1 MKLAQARLVTA
12 DVPAL
17 ARFYEGLLGIAPIG
31 SEDYVE
37 LRGPGSTLAISSK
50 RSVDLFNAGAAEP
63 AANRSVILDFEVR
76 DVDEERSRLQELVGQ
91 FVLEP
96 TDQPWGSRSMLF
108 RDPDG
113 NLINFF
119 APQAGA
125 RVNRFAGSA
134 GVSTADALRKTLL
147 KKNCN

>member
-1 MKLAQARLVTA
+1 MRLVQARLVTS

-17 ARFYEGLLGIAPIG
+17 SRFYENVLGIASIG

-37 LRGPGSTLAISSK
+37 LRGSGRTLAFSSK

-63 AANRSVILDFEVR
+63 AANRSVILDFLVN
-76 DVDEERSRLQELVGQ
+76 DVDQERERLATLVQQ

-113 NLINFF
+113 NLLNFF
-119 APQAGA
+119 SSIRRCA
-125 RVNRFAGSA
+125 RR
-134 GVSTADALRKTLL
+134 
-147 KKNCN
+147 